1 MSERFLFVSTD
12 VVPVDLTETG
22 RGDLITGQGD
32 AALGALRK
40 RISHAQ
46 ARQVAAGGRA
56 IIVLEGLQGSLKSAV
71 ARELA
76 AALDPRF
83 LSTYTVHPDRRRAGE
98 GHWLARF
105 WRDLPTRGRTAL
117 YVHSWYHKVLED
129 RVLGLAD
136 PSEWGRAH
144 DEINEFESQQRDH
157 GTLIAKLLFHVTEA
171 VRVRRIAE
179 ELDDPSAIAASG
191 PEELR
196 GSDLRGAYDEALT
209 HMLAQNNMRWSPWVV
224 VDADKPSGA
233 LVSALTAVANSLEQA
248 FVDEPASSTRPAI
261 LPMRRSRGKID

>member
-1 MSERFLFVSTD
+1 M
-12 VVPVDLTETG
+12 DLTETG
-22 RGDLITGQGD
+22 RGDLITGQGE
-32 AALGALRK
+32 AALGALRT
-40 RISHAQ
+40 RISRAQ
-46 ARQVAAGGRA
+46 SRQVATGGRA
-56 IIVLEGLQGSLKSAV
+56 IVVLEGLEGSLKSAV

-83 LSTYTVHPDRRRAGE
+83 LATYTVHPDRRLASE

-117 YVHSWYHKVLED
+117 YVHSWYHRVLED

-136 PSEWGRAH
+136 PSEWARAH

-179 ELDDPSAIAASG
+179 ERDDPAAISSSG

-196 GSDLRGAYDEALT
+196 GSDLRAPYDEALT
-209 HMLAQNNMRWSPWVV
+209 NMLAQNNMRWSPWVV
-224 VDADKPSGA
+224 VDADKPGAA
-233 LVSALTAVANSLEQA
+233 LVSALTAVANSFEQA
-248 FVDEPASSTRPAI
+248 FVDGASERSRPAV
-261 LPMRRSRGKID
+261 LPLRRSRGKID

>member
-1 MSERFLFVSTD
+1 MSERLFFVSTD
-12 VVPVDLTETG
+12 VVPTDLTETG
-22 RGDLITGQGD
+22 RGDLITGQGER
-32 AALGALRK
+32 ALCALRT
-40 RISHAQ
+40 RISRAQ
-46 ARQVAAGGRA
+46 ARQAAAGGRA
-56 IIVLEGLQGSLKSAV
+56 IIVLEGLEGSLKSAV

-76 AALDPRF
+76 GALDPRF

-117 YVHSWYHKVLED
+117 YVHSWYHRVLED

-136 PSEWGRAH
+136 SSTWARAH

-157 GTLIAKLLFHVTEA
+157 GTLIVKLLFHVTEA
-171 VRVRRIAE
+171 VRVRRVAE
-179 ELDDPSAIAASG
+179 QRDDPEAMPSG
-191 PEELR
+191 GPDELR
-196 GSDLRGAYDEALT
+196 GSELRGAYDEALT
-209 HMLAQNNMRWSPWVV
+209 NMLAQNNMRWSPWVV
-224 VDADKPSGA
+224 VDADKPSAA

-248 FVDEPASSTRPAI
+248 FVDGPAASTRSAI